1 MVSWIGLVG
10 GLCGFLTFFLPRLWI
25 ASGLARGE
33 EVDRSW
39 GDFWEFAVV
48 AIPYAL
54 AIPASA
60 TPLWARWAL
69 LLVLAVVAQ
78 LLAFRPAGYPEL
90 AVPATVLL
98 AMAVWT
104 SARRWLASP

>member
-25 ASGLARGE
+25 AIGLARGE

-39 GDFWEFAVV
+39 GAFWEFAVV

-54 AIPASA
+54 TIPASA
-60 TPLWARWAL
+60 APLWARWAL

-78 LLAFRPAGYPEL
+78 LLAFRPAGYPQL
-90 AVPATVLL
+90 ALPATVLL
-98 AMAVWT
+98 AIAVGT
-104 SARRWLASP
+104 SAKRWLASP